1 MFQQGSGYLAA
12 ATYPYSDTFD
22 QDIIASRQA
31 LQSTARTISAESSSR
46 LASMAHH
53 SPEHTMLALS
63 NRPEVHRNASISAA
77 GFSRPA
83 YSSPNTPFYHQQCA
97 YQPASVPA
105 TTMAASSYFPKYQQ
119 THFSQEQTVSSNYVY
134 SSIDQ
139 PLSSY
144 GQYQMTPGGY
154 YDTYF
159 PTSAMSMAYT
169 QQQDVDMTSS
179 THDTTPLSH
188 AHLSLPSMESNT
200 AFSTPD
206 LPANQQFPEPK
217 TPPPPNS
224 SNSSCE
230 SVRDEDDLVG
240 VGLYD
245 EPLSTSYWDESLSS
259 SVDPILYPY
268 PATRK
273 GLKLEETLDP
283 STLNCS
289 DMDADG
295 DEEEEGDEQSPKEQP
310 VKDSGEPSNENNLNT
325 SKEGQLFPV
334 DDDTSYSG
342 AQVNWTAAPPV
353 MLNSYAAFPGSYQN
367 VFPTIY

>member
-1 MFQQGSGYLAA
+1 
-12 ATYPYSDTFD
+12 
-22 QDIIASRQA
+22 
-31 LQSTARTISAESSSR
+31 
-46 LASMAHH
+46 
-53 SPEHTMLALS
+53 
-63 NRPEVHRNASISAA
+63 
-77 GFSRPA
+77 
-83 YSSPNTPFYHQQCA
+83 
-97 YQPASVPA
+97 
-105 TTMAASSYFPKYQQ
+105 
-119 THFSQEQTVSSNYVY
+119 
-134 SSIDQ
+134 
-139 PLSSY
+139 
-144 GQYQMTPGGY
+144 
-154 YDTYF
+154 
-159 PTSAMSMAYT
+159 MAYT

-179 THDTTPLSH
+179 TYDATPLSH
-188 AHLSLPSMESNT
+188 GQLSLPAMESNT

-217 TPPPPNS
+217 TPPPPTS

-268 PATRK
+268 PTTRK

-295 DEEEEGDEQSPKEQP
+295 DEEEEGDEQPQKEQP
-310 VKDSGEPSNENNLNT
+310 VKGSGEPSNANDLNT

-334 DDDTSYSG
+334 DDDTSYSS
-342 AQVNWTAAPPV
+342 AQVNWTSAPPV

>member
-1 MFQQGSGYLAA
+1 
-12 ATYPYSDTFD
+12 
-22 QDIIASRQA
+22 
-31 LQSTARTISAESSSR
+31 
-46 LASMAHH
+46 
-53 SPEHTMLALS
+53 
-63 NRPEVHRNASISAA
+63 
-77 GFSRPA
+77 
-83 YSSPNTPFYHQQCA
+83 
-97 YQPASVPA
+97 
-105 TTMAASSYFPKYQQ
+105 MAASSYFPGNQQ
-119 THFSQEQTVSSNYVY
+119 PQFSQEQTVSSNYVY
-134 SSIDQ
+134 SSADQ
-139 PLSSY
+139 SLSSF
-144 GQYQMTPGGY
+144 GQYQMTPDGY

-159 PTSAMSMAYT
+159 PTSAMPMVYT

-179 THDTTPLSH
+179 TYDATPLSH
-188 AHLSLPSMESNT
+188 AHLSLPAMESNT

-217 TPPPPNS
+217 TPPPPTS

-268 PATRK
+268 PAARK

-295 DEEEEGDEQSPKEQP
+295 DEEEEGDEQPQKEQP
-310 VKDSGEPSNENNLNT
+310 VKDSGELGNANDLNT

-334 DDDTSYSG
+334 DDDTSYSS

-353 MLNSYAAFPGSYQN
+353 MLNSYAAFPRSYQN
-367 VFPTIY
+367 VFPTIYWDPNLRDQSDRLGRSCCKLFINILR

>member
-1 MFQQGSGYLAA
+1 MFQQGSSYLAA
-12 ATYPYSDTFD
+12 ATYPYPDTID

-53 SPEHTMLALS
+53 SPEHTMQALS
-63 NRPEVHRNASISAA
+63 NRHELHRNASISAA
-77 GFSRPA
+77 ELSHPA
-83 YSSPNTPFYHQQCA
+83 YSSPNTPFYHQQA
-97 YQPASVPA
+97 TYQPVSVPA
-105 TTMAASSYFPKYQQ
+105 TTMAAPSYFPKYQQ
-119 THFSQEQTVSSNYVY
+119 AEYSQGPIVSSNYVY
-134 SSIDQ
+134 SSVEQ

-144 GQYQMTPGGY
+144 GQYQMTPDGY
-154 YDTYF
+154 YDTYL
-159 PTSAMSMAYT
+159 PTSTMPMAYA
-169 QQQDVDMTSS
+169 QQDVDMTSS
-179 THDTTPLSH
+179 TYDATPLSH
-188 AHLSLPSMESNT
+188 AHLSLPAMESNT

-217 TPPPPNS
+217 TPPPPTS
-224 SNSSCE
+224 SNSSGE

-245 EPLSTSYWDESLSS
+245 EPLDTSYWDESLSS

-268 PATRK
+268 PPTRK

-295 DEEEEGDEQSPKEQP
+295 DEEEEEDEQPRMEPS
-310 VKDSGEPSNENNLNT
+310 VKDSDESN
-325 SKEGQLFPV
+325 SAGGQLFQV
-334 DDDTSYSG
+334 DEDASYNS
-342 AQVNWTAAPPV
+342 AQVSWTAAPPV

-367 VFPTIY
+367 VYPTMY